1 MRLLILFVCFSL
13 YLECLSQDITEAGTQ
28 SSTEGTYTDNQGI
41 DWDTTLSPSRTTV
54 HGGRKGRYQQTSRTN
69 LDYTTLFP
77 NWGPMMM
84 PIAAAPPRFGTRIQN
99 TNAKEETKDTQ
110 DVNSNIRH
118 SENFRENLTEN
129 VNQYPAPSSA
139 VRNPLN
145 APYHP
150 YPPMMFYPRPNER
163 LEDLRYSIPNE
174 SANSAHP
181 LRLQDLN
188 ENQNGSASSPAPFY
202 YGMPNLPSAR
212 LDERVPFP
220 FMGYPQPNFFLRNRA
235 DGRNFEG
242 PVPFAPYAFPYGM
255 YPPPPPAAIPPND
268 DGSQIYPEIDIFVRP
283 PYVDREPG
291 SDPLTAE
298 EVLPRSDPSPLSEP
312 VEPPTNPPSVEPIP
326 SESLPRSSLPVNPFP
341 FGLFPPGLAPPLPF
355 PQSEIPLPT
364 LPPQRYPEAPAPRED
379 NAPQNVL
386 APAVPPNAFP
396 PVVLPSDLPPIVPP
410 SAFPPVIPPSALPPL
425 APAVAVDRLPET
437 LPPPPSSSVDL
448 LPPPEEA
455 GAIPGVPGPPEDLP
469 PVITSD
475 RTPYEFGFDM
485 NDGKGTD
492 QHRQESA
499 DEAGVVTGS
508 YGYRDVYGVYRLVN
522 YIADK
527 NGFRAFVQSNEP
539 GVANPGSADVVVM
552 AERPPP
558 KTVADSLKP
567 PQPTAVEVPEDLLVQ
582 ASESKA

>member
-1 MRLLILFVCFSL
+1 MRVFVLLVCFGVFV
-13 YLECLSQDITEAGTQ
+13 ECFSQDITEAGTQ

-41 DWDTTLSPSRTTV
+41 DWDTTVPPSRTTL
-54 HGGRKGRYQQTSRTN
+54 HGGRKGRYQQTTRAS

-84 PIAAAPPRFGTRIQN
+84 PMAAHPPPFGTRIQN
-99 TNAKEETKDTQ
+99 SNTKEDIKDTQ
-110 DVNSNIRH
+110 EFNSNIRRPEH
-118 SENFRENLTEN
+118 LPENLTEN
-129 VNQYPAPSSA
+129 GNQYPLPSSA

-145 APYHP
+145 APYHQ
-150 YPPMMFYPRPNER
+150 YSPMFFYPRPNER

-181 LRLQDLN
+181 LSLQDLN
-188 ENQNGSASSPAPFY
+188 ENQNVSASSPASYY
-202 YGMPNLPSAR
+202 YGLPNVPNAR
-212 LDERVPFP
+212 LDERVPYP
-220 FMGYPQPNFFLRNRA
+220 FIGYPPPNFFLRNRA
-235 DGRNFEG
+235 DARNLDG
-242 PVPFAPYAFPYGM
+242 PVPFAPYNFPYGM
-255 YPPPPPAAIPPND
+255 YPPPPAAVPSGEGGP
-268 DGSQIYPEIDIFVRP
+268 QIYPEIDIFVRP

-291 SDPLTAE
+291 SETLKAE
-298 EVLPRSDPSPLSEP
+298 EVIPRSDPSLPPEPLEP
-312 VEPPTNPPSVEPIP
+312 LASPSPVEPIP

-341 FGLFPPGLAPPLPF
+341 FGLFPQGLSPPLPFPF
-355 PQSEIPLPT
+355 PQSEIPPPT
-364 LPPQRYPEAPAPRED
+364 LPPQLISEPPTSREE
-379 NAPQNVL
+379 N
-386 APAVPPNAFP
+386 VPPNAFVP
-396 PVVLPSDLPPIVPP
+396 AVPP
-410 SAFPPVIPPSALPPL
+410 SALLSPVPPSALPPVVPPSAL
-425 APAVAVDRLPET
+425 PPVVPPSVLPPLSPAVSIDRLPEA
-437 LPPPPSSSVDL
+437 LPPPPSPPAD
-448 LPPPEEA
+448 LPPPPEIAES
-455 GAIPGVPGPPEDLP
+455 GVIPGELPSPEVLTG
-469 PVITSD
+469 V

-558 KTVADSLKP
+558 KAVAESLKP
-567 PQPTAVEVPEDLLVQ
+567 QQPTAVEVPDDLLVQ
-582 ASESKA
+582 ASEVKA

>member
-1 MRLLILFVCFSL
+1 MRLLIVFACFSL
-13 YLECLSQDITEAGTQ
+13 FLKCLSQDITEAGTQ

-84 PIAAAPPRFGTRIQN
+84 PIAAAPPAFGTRIQN

-118 SENFRENLTEN
+118 SENLRENLTEN
-129 VNQYPAPSSA
+129 LNQYPAPSSA

-150 YPPMMFYPRPNER
+150 YPPMLFYPRPDER
-163 LEDLRYSIPNE
+163 LEDLRYSIPTE
-174 SANSAHP
+174 SANSVHP

-188 ENQNGSASSPAPFY
+188 ENQNGSASSPPPFY
-202 YGMPNLPSAR
+202 YGLPNLPSAR

-220 FMGYPQPNFFLRNRA
+220 FMGYPQHNFFLRNRA

-255 YPPPPPAAIPPND
+255 YPPPPPASIPPND
-268 DGSQIYPEIDIFVRP
+268 DGSQIYPEIDVFVRP

-291 SDPLTAE
+291 SDSLTAE
-298 EVLPRSDPSPLSEP
+298 ELLPRSDP
-312 VEPPTNPPSVEPIP
+312 
-326 SESLPRSSLPVNPFP
+326 R
-341 FGLFPPGLAPPLPF
+341 LAPPLPF
-355 PQSEIPLPT
+355 PQSELPPPT
-364 LPPQRYPEAPAPRED
+364 LPPQRFPEAPAPRQD

-396 PVVLPSDLPPIVPP
+396 QLVL
-410 SAFPPVIPPSALPPL
+410 PSALPPVVPPSAL
-425 APAVAVDRLPET
+425 SPLPPAVAVDRIPESLP
-437 LPPPPSSSVDL
+437 LPPPSPADFV
-448 LPPPEEA
+448 PPPEEA
-455 GAIPGVPGPPEDLP
+455 GVIPPEALP

-475 RTPYEFGFDM
+475 RTLYEFGFDM

-527 NGFRAFVQSNEP
+527 NGFRAYVQSNEP

-558 KTVADSLKP
+558 RTVADSLKP
-567 PQPTAVEVPEDLLVQ
+567 PPPTAVEVPDDLLVQ